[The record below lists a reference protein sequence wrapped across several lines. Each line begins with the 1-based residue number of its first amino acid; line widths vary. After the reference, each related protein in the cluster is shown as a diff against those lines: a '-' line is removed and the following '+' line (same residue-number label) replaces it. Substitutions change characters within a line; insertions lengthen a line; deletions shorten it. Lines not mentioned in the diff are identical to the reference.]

1 MKSDPARAIQTY
13 AGMDP
18 RDAPA
23 YTVTDAARYLSLAAS
38 TLRWWVL
45 GGSYSTRGGIE
56 VSAVVIDLVDPE
68 RRLLSFRN
76 LVEAHVVSA
85 LRRQHSVQLPAV
97 RRAVEFMKQHYASRH
112 PLADPRLETDGVDL
126 FVREYNSA
134 LINVSRDGQAAMIEI
149 VSTYVHR
156 IAWDRSGVLNALFP
170 IVDDRLD
177 GPRVVAINPLMGF
190 GQPTITGTGIRT
202 AVLASRR
209 LAGESLQHLA
219 RDYGRPVAEIREALR
234 YEKAA

>member
-1 MKSDPARAIQTY
+1 MKGDPAHDVQTY
-13 AGMDP
+13 AGIDP

-23 YTVTDAARYLSLAAS
+23 YTIADAARYLNLAAS

-45 GGSYSTRGGIE
+45 GGSYLTRGGME
-56 VSAVVIDLVDPE
+56 VSAAVIDLVDPE
-68 RRLLSFRN
+68 HRLLSFRN

-97 RRAVEFMKQHYASRH
+97 RRAVEFMRHHYETAH

-134 LINVSRDGQAAMIEI
+134 LVNVSRDGQGAMAEI
-149 VSTYVHR
+149 VSKYVHR
-156 IAWDRSGVLNALFP
+156 IAWDRAGVLNALFP

-190 GQPTITGTGIRT
+190 GQPTITGTGIQT

-209 LAGESLQHLA
+209 RAGESPQHLA

>member
-1 MKSDPARAIQTY
+1 MKSDAVHDLQTY
-13 AGMDP
+13 EGMDP

-23 YTVTDAARYLSLAAS
+23 YTVADAARYLNLAAS

-45 GGSYSTRGGIE
+45 GGSSSTRGGIE
-56 VSAVVIDLVDPE
+56 VSAAVIDLVDPE

-97 RRAVEFMKQHYASRH
+97 RRAVEFMKDHYGSPH

-134 LINVSRDGQAAMIEI
+134 LINVSRDGQAAMVEI
-149 VSTYVHR
+149 VSKYVHR
-156 IAWDRSGVLNALFP
+156 IAWDRSGALNALFP

-202 AVLASRR
+202 GILASRR
-209 LAGESLQHLA
+209 RAGESPQHLA
-219 RDYGRPVAEIREALR
+219 RD
-234 YEKAA
+234 